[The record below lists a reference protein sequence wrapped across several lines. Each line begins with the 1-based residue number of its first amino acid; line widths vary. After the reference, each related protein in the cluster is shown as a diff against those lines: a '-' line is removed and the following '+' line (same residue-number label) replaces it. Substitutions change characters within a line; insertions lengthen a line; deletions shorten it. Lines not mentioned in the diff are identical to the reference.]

1 MTPIT
6 AAADGH
12 SPLAAADA
20 RGQGWRE
27 TLVLL
32 SLAHFFID
40 LYSSA
45 LSALQPVIVARLG
58 ISLSQAGLLGGLLV
72 FSSSTTQPAYGYL
85 SDRYQSK
92 LFTALAPAVAGIFI
106 SLIGL
111 APSYGAVVA
120 LVLLG
125 GAGISSFHPQGS
137 SRAVAGIVENRA
149 RWMSVFISSG
159 TLGLA
164 FGPTF
169 FSAVIS
175 QWGTG
180 STWTGMIPGI
190 LVTLLLLWR
199 LPETRAERKHTGF
212 DWAPLRAVW
221 KPLTVLYM
229 LVFIRS
235 IVQISFTQFLPLYLT
250 RERGM
255 SLGGA
260 SAALSLYLASGA
272 IGGVLGGSLADRFG
286 GRLVIMAS
294 MIGSVPFLLLFFV
307 TTGIPSML
315 GLALG
320 GLMLLFTIPVNV
332 TMGQELAPTQS
343 GTVSALMMGFA
354 WGTAGMLFIPLV
366 GAVADQFT
374 LHRTLSWLLLFPIF
388 GYFLAQFGLPARR
401 AAAGAVR

>member
-1 MTPIT
+1 MTPPTALT
-6 AAADGH
+6 AATQDVPRPQETRRA
-12 SPLAAADA
+12 
-20 RGQGWRE
+20 GQE

-32 SLAHFFID
+32 SVAHFFID

-45 LSALQPVIVARLG
+45 LGALQPVIAARLG
-58 ISLSQAGLLGGLLV
+58 ISLSQAGVLGGLLV

-111 APSYGAVVA
+111 APSYWSVVA

-137 SRAVAGIVENRA
+137 SRAVAGIQQNRG
-149 RWMSVFISSG
+149 RWMAVFISSG

-169 FSAVIS
+169 FSALIG
-175 QWGTG
+175 QWGAQR
-180 STWTGMIPGI
+180 TWAGMVPGI
-190 LVTLLLLWR
+190 LVTLILLLR
-199 LPETRAERKHTGF
+199 LPEMRQERRRAEF
-212 DWAPLRAVW
+212 DWQPLRAVW
-221 KPLTVLYM
+221 RPLTVLYL

-255 SLGGA
+255 SLGAA

-272 IGGVLGGSLADRFG
+272 IGGVVGGNLSDRLG
-286 GRLVIMAS
+286 GRLVIMLS
-294 MIGSVPFLLLFFV
+294 MVGSAPFLLLFFM
-307 TTGIPSML
+307 TTGLPSMA

-320 GLMLLFTIPVNV
+320 GLTLLFTIPVNV
-332 TMGQELAPTQS
+332 TMGQELAPSQS

-366 GAVADQFT
+366 GAVADRYT
-374 LHRTLSWLLLFPIF
+374 LHQTLSWLLVFPLIGF
-388 GYFLAQFGLPARR
+388 FLAQFGLPERR
-401 AAAGAVR
+401 TVAA